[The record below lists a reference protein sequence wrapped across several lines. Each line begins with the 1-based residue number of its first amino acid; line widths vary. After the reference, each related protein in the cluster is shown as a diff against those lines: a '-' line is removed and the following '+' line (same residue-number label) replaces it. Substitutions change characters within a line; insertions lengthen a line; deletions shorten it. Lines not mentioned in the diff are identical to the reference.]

1 MHWRRKWQPTPVFL
15 PGESQGWGSLVAAVY
30 GVAQSWTWLKRL
42 SSSSSSSV
50 GCTFGR
56 IDAEAEDPVFWS
68 LDAYSW
74 LIGKVT
80 DAGKDWGQEKKGAF
94 EGEMADGIINAMGMN
109 LGKLW
114 EMVGDR
120 EAWSAAVHEV
130 AKSRTWQSCPTPSNP
145 MDCSPPGSSVH
156 GIFQARVLEQGA
168 IAFPIQL
175 NTVPKNSKERQ
186 KSLLQ
191 WTVHKNWGKQQTS
204 LFPFPEGERLAIS
217 SGKLEVSREYFI
229 QKWAH

>member
-1 MHWRRKWQPTPVFL
+1 MHCSLKKAFLSLLAILWNSVFSWMGKAMPPCSSTLAWKIPWTEEPGGLQSMGLLGVGHDWTTSLSIFTFMHWRRKWQPTPVFL

-30 GVAQSWTWLKRL
+30 GVAQSWTQLKRL

-114 EMVGDR
+114 EMVGNR

-130 AKSRTWQSCPTPSNP
+130 AKSRTWLFN
-145 MDCSPPGSSVH
+145 
-156 GIFQARVLEQGA
+156 
-168 IAFPIQL
+168 
-175 NTVPKNSKERQ
+175 
-186 KSLLQ
+186 
-191 WTVHKNWGKQQTS
+191 WTTT
-204 LFPFPEGERLAIS
+204 R
-217 SGKLEVSREYFI
+217 
-229 QKWAH
+229 